1 MELKE
6 EFFKIPLF
14 IGSFVDVKIPGRQLT
29 DVVQIPAKAL
39 RDRDTVWVV
48 VNKQLQIRNV
58 KIAHIDLDNVYIS
71 GGVTIGE
78 KIVISPIK
86 GASKGLKVRI
96 DGDNEIGPERN
107 KEETKKRKFTQSVE
121 LIINFKDI
129 DVKKG
134 FAINEVVQLPKTS
147 SPATV
152 CVIATGDM
160 SQKAKTAKADVVI
173 GNEELTKYESNKRES
188 RKFINKY
195 DFFLADTKIMPTVGK
210 ALGQLLGPRGKMP
223 TPVPFNASIEAFLA
237 RFRTSIKV
245 RTRASLS
252 ISCKIG
258 DESME
263 DADLAINANAV
274 LNAIEKKL
282 PNGEKNIKKIM
293 IKTTMGKPIKQVQ
306 EVKKKHA

>member
-1 MELKE
+1 MITEA
-6 EFFKIPLF
+6 
-14 IGSFVDVKIPGRQLT
+14 QLAE
-29 DVVQIPAKAL
+29 VIKKA
-39 RDRDTVWVV
+39 
-48 VNKQLQIRNV
+48 
-58 KIAHIDLDNVYIS
+58 
-71 GGVTIGE
+71 
-78 KIVISPIK
+78 
-86 GASKGLKVRI
+86 
-96 DGDNEIGPERN
+96 
-107 KEETKKRKFTQSVE
+107 KEETKKRKFKQSIE

-160 SQKAKTAKADVVI
+160 NQKAKAAKADSVI
-173 GNEELTKYESNKRES
+173 GNDELTKYEANKRES

-195 DFFLADTKIMPTVGK
+195 DFFLADTQIMPTVGK

-223 TPVPFNASIEAFLA
+223 TPVPFNAPIDAFLA

-263 DADLAINANAV
+263 DSDLAINAFTV
-274 LNAIEKKL
+274 LSAIEKKL
-282 PNGEKNIKKIM
+282 PNGEKNIRKVL
-293 IKTTMGKPIKQVQ
+293 IKTTMGKPVKQVQ
-306 EVKKKHA
+306 EIKKKYA